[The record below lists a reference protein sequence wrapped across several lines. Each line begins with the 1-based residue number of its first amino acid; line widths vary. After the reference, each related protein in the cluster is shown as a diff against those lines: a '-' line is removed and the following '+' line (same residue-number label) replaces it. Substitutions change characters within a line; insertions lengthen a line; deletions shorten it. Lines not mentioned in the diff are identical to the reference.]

1 MKVTYQNPLFVIHND
16 NIHIT
21 FQPAKLD
28 NKFKLNQLT
37 LYVYS
42 NSFYIL
48 FVSFYYIKIK
58 KNLKNM

>member
-21 FQPAKLD
+21 FQPTKLD
-28 NKFKLNQLT
+28 NRFKLNQLI
-37 LYVYS
+37 LHVYS

-48 FVSFYYIKIK
+48 FFFLLYKAKKI
-58 KNLKNM
+58 